1 MSTETEVPVAAPE
14 KSARW
19 EDFVDVY
26 LSPAELYAR
35 RRDESWTVPFLLF
48 CAVSIVLYYA
58 FLPVGGLVWE
68 AAMVENAPPNADA
81 DQIRQSAQF
90 MKYLGGVFVPIGYGF
105 MIAIMA
111 VGLKLASA
119 VLEPGARW
127 RQAFTIATYA
137 AYVGLIQQVLTTV
150 SVYLKSRSGAVSMA
164 DTSFGLMRFMADADP
179 VVKAMIGRIDLFALW
194 SLALCAIGLVVIVGM
209 SRGKAIAAAAIAWLL
224 VALPGVVGALLQGGR
239 G

>member
-26 LSPAELYAR
+26 LSPAELFAR

-58 FLPVGGLVWE
+58 FLPIGGLVWE

-105 MIAIMA
+105 MIAVMA
-111 VGLKLASA
+111 LGLKLASA

-150 SVYLKSRSGAVSMA
+150 SVYVKSRSGPVSMA
-164 DTSFGLMRFMADADP
+164 DTSFGLMRFMPDADP
-179 VVKAMIGRIDLFALW
+179 VVKAMIGRLDLFALW

-209 SRGKAIAAAAIAWLL
+209 PRGKAIAAAAIAWLL
-224 VALPGVVGALLQGGR
+224 VALPGVVGGLLQGAR

>member
-58 FLPVGGLVWE
+58 FLPIGGLVWE
-68 AAMVENAPPNADA
+68 AAMAENAPPNADA

-111 VGLKLASA
+111 LGLKLASA

-150 SVYLKSRSGAVSMA
+150 SVYLKSRSSAVSMA
-164 DTSFGLMRFMADADP
+164 DTSFGLMRFMPDADP